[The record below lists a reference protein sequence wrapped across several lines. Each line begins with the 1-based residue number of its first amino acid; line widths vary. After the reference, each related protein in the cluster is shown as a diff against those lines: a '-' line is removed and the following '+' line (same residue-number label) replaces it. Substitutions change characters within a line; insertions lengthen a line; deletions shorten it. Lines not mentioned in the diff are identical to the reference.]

1 LEAGM
6 SPKPISAAVLSLTAS
21 ICFAQSG
28 VAPSPPLPAPAP
40 QPAQQPPKRI
50 LGIIPNYRTTPATAK
65 YIPLSTHEKWKLA
78 AQDTFDPG
86 SFILAAGFAVQADL
100 SRDEPSFGH
109 GVPAYA
115 RYFGTAYGDV
125 AISNFMSEAI
135 YPSLLHEDPRYFRLG
150 TGSNRT
156 RLWHAVSWTFWT
168 RTDSGGHQFNFSEI
182 AGNAT
187 AAAIGT
193 AYYPSKRSAGDA
205 ASRFGVQI
213 GLDML
218 GNILKEFWPDVDG
231 KFRHKPKSASP

>member
-1 LEAGM
+1 
-6 SPKPISAAVLSLTAS
+6 V
-21 ICFAQSG
+21 
-28 VAPSPPLPAPAP
+28 
-40 QPAQQPPKRI
+40 QQPPKRI
-50 LGIIPNYRTTPATAK
+50 LGIIPNYRTTPTTAQYK
-65 YIPLSTHEKWKLA
+65 PLSTREKWKLA

-86 SFILAAGFAVQADL
+86 SFILAAGFAGQADL

-150 TGSNRT
+150 TGNGNNKA

-213 GLDML
+213 GLDMV